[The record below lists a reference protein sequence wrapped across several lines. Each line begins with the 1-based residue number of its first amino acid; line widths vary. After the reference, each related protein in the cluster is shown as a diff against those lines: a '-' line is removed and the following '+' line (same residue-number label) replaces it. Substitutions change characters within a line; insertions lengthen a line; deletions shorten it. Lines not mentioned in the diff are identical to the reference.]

1 MASSLSKFIAGAAG
15 FGANYLNMQIKEEIL
30 AKREARLNAFKSQ
43 EAQKDREYRSQEAEA
58 ARAAQAEENQSDRAL
73 KEQELK
79 ETAKYRQEQKA
90 WQAEDRR
97 LEQLYREAQL
107 EQDERRTVAIEA
119 ERKAKRLVHEAD
131 LNNLN
136 KRKELEE
143 QFANPDLTKEA
154 KSDIL
159 RSLSVRFPDDVKQE
173 KITVKEGLNERDVI
187 IVTLFGQEIGRID
200 PLNDIGYR
208 GGGNRGALAQV
219 KRAEIKDDQTD

>member
-43 EAQKDREYRSQEAEA
+43 EAQKEREYRSQEAEA
-58 ARAAQAEENQSDRAL
+58 ARAAQSEENRKNRVL
-73 KEQELK
+73 KEQEL
-79 ETAKYRQEQKA
+79 TATAEYRQWQKE

-97 LEQLYREAQL
+97 LEQEYREAQL

-131 LNNLN
+131 LQNLN
-136 KRKELEE
+136 KRKELQKELE
-143 QFANPDLTKEA
+143 KPDLTNRA
-154 KSDIL
+154 RSDIL

-200 PLNDIGYR
+200 PLNDTGYR
-208 GGGNRGALAQV
+208 GGSNPDWLKGATI
-219 KRAEIKDDQTD
+219 RDDQTD